1 MSTHPQ
7 TPKIYLHSP
16 PPTHKKYLPT
26 PTTKSIPPSTSIY
39 PYSPIKKH
47 PLNPTHPHQSIKN
60 VHPPPL
66 TQSIPPPTTNN
77 HNKVHPPICPKYT
90 STLSHT
96 SPLTNK
102 KCPPNPTHCH
112 QSIKNV
118 HPPPL
123 TQNIP
128 PHTINNHKKVSS
140 SICPKHTSTLP
151 LLSPLTNKK
160 CPPSPTHPKYT
171 TLNHTHPKYSFI
183 QPHSNLTLQTAKLL
197 SQTLTC
203 LGWESSIKY
212 LGGNQIET
220 FTLTYTHTDTHTH
233 LKTRRRTSSYVF
245 HITDM

>member
-7 TPKIYLHSP
+7 TPKIYFHSP

-47 PLNPTHPHQSIKN
+47 P
-60 VHPPPL
+60 
-66 TQSIPPPTTNN
+66 
-77 HNKVHPPICPKYT
+77 
-90 STLSHT
+90 
-96 SPLTNK
+96 
-102 KCPPNPTHCH
+102 PNPTHRH

-151 LLSPLTNKK
+151 LPSPLTNKK

-212 LGGNQIET
+212 LGGN
-220 FTLTYTHTDTHTH
+220 HTDTHRHTH
-233 LKTRRRTSSYVF
+233 PFEDSS
-245 HITDM
+245 